1 MHGEIRFK
9 FTEKEDYKPWIYS
22 PQIVIVLFFEQLIQ
36 NMSELTVSFGLKV
49 REQRKLKKLSQERL
63 ALLCNIDRSY
73 MGRIERGEVN
83 ITLEK
88 IYEIA
93 QALEIDILDLMPT
106 ISRHNKK

>member
-1 MHGEIRFK
+1 
-9 FTEKEDYKPWIYS
+9 
-22 PQIVIVLFFEQLIQ
+22 
-36 NMSELTVSFGLKV
+36 MSELTVSFGLLV
-49 REQRKLKKLSQERL
+49 REQRKLKKISQEKL

-93 QALEIDILDLMPT
+93 KALEIDISDIMP
-106 ISRHNKK
+106 IQFIDK

>member
-1 MHGEIRFK
+1 M
-9 FTEKEDYKPWIYS
+9 
-22 PQIVIVLFFEQLIQ
+22 IVLFFEQLIQ

-93 QALEIDILDLMPT
+93 NALKVDIRDLLT
-106 ISRHNKK
+106 RS

>member
-1 MHGEIRFK
+1 MNIEVILHDSGELLPILLDD
-9 FTEKEDYKPWIYS
+9 EGMPIYLCLMS
-22 PQIVIVLFFEQLIQ
+22 LFSRNDPSQ

-49 REQRKLKKLSQERL
+49 RETRKIKKLSQEKL

-93 QALEIDILDLMPT
+93 RALEINVKELLL
-106 ISRHNKK
+106 

>member
-1 MHGEIRFK
+1 M
-9 FTEKEDYKPWIYS
+9 YS

-49 REQRKLKKLSQERL
+49 REHRKLKKLSQEKL

-83 ITLEK
+83 LTIEK
-88 IYEIA
+88 IYELA
-93 QALEIDILDLMPT
+93 KVLGVSAKDLLPDEV
-106 ISRHNKK
+106 

>member
-1 MHGEIRFK
+1 
-9 FTEKEDYKPWIYS
+9 
-22 PQIVIVLFFEQLIQ
+22 
-36 NMSELTVSFGLKV
+36 MSELTVSFGLKV
-49 REQRKLKKLSQERL
+49 REQRKLKKLTQEKL

-93 QALEIDILDLMPT
+93 QALEIDILDLMPL
-106 ISRHNKK
+106 IARDNKK

>member
-1 MHGEIRFK
+1 ML
-9 FTEKEDYKPWIYS
+9 KEDYSPWMYS

-36 NMSELTVSFGLKV
+36 NMSDLTVSFGLKV
-49 REQRKLKKLSQERL
+49 REQRKLKQLSQERL

-88 IYEIA
+88 LYELA
-93 QALEIDILDLMPT
+93 KFLETSPKNLLP
-106 ISRHNKK
+106 

>member
-1 MHGEIRFK
+1 MQAINI
-9 FTEKEDYKPWIYS
+9 KEDYKPWIYS

-49 REQRKLKKLSQERL
+49 REQRKLKNLSQERL

-88 IYEIA
+88 IYELA
-93 QALEIDILDLMPT
+93 KALDVTPENLLP
-106 ISRHNKK
+106 

>member
-1 MHGEIRFK
+1 M
-9 FTEKEDYKPWIYS
+9 
-22 PQIVIVLFFEQLIQ
+22 IVLFFEQLIQ

-73 MGRIERGEVN
+73 MGRIERWEVN

-93 QALEIDILDLMPT
+93 NALKVDIRDLLPR
-106 ISRHNKK
+106 S

>member
-1 MHGEIRFK
+1 MHGEISFK
-9 FTEKEDYKPWIYS
+9 FAIKEDYKPWIYN

-88 IYEIA
+88 LYELA
-93 QALEIDILDLMPT
+93 EALDLKAKDLLP
-106 ISRHNKK
+106 K

>member
-1 MHGEIRFK
+1 
-9 FTEKEDYKPWIYS
+9 
-22 PQIVIVLFFEQLIQ
+22 
-36 NMSELTVSFGLKV
+36 MSELTVSFGLKV

-88 IYEIA
+88 IYELSN
-93 QALEIDILDLMPT
+93 ALDVPVEDLLPK
-106 ISRHNKK
+106 INNR

>member
-1 MHGEIRFK
+1 
-9 FTEKEDYKPWIYS
+9 
-22 PQIVIVLFFEQLIQ
+22 
-36 NMSELTVSFGLKV
+36 MSELTVSFGLKV

-88 IYEIA
+88 IYELA
-93 QALEIDILDLMPT
+93 KALNVTPKNLLP
-106 ISRHNKK
+106 

>member
-1 MHGEIRFK
+1 M
-9 FTEKEDYKPWIYS
+9 
-22 PQIVIVLFFEQLIQ
+22 IVLFFEQLIQ

-93 QALEIDILDLMPT
+93 NALKVDIRDLLPR
-106 ISRHNKK
+106 S

>member
-1 MHGEIRFK
+1 
-9 FTEKEDYKPWIYS
+9 
-22 PQIVIVLFFEQLIQ
+22 
-36 NMSELTVSFGLKV
+36 MSELTVSFGFKV
-49 REQRKLKKLSQERL
+49 REQRKLKKISQEKL

-93 QALEIDILDLMPT
+93 TALNVKVGELLPDSD
-106 ISRHNKK
+106 